1 MTKQAPGITGFPR
14 AARSSKG
21 GDSAASSPAPAKH
34 RPSRAL
40 PQQSSGK
47 PACSPAAAQHRL
59 TKHRPSRARAACV
72 GARAC
77 RPLARVYSLSLGF
90 RHYLVHKTS
99 RMPITHL
106 GPLFWRNGCPQVSYR
121 RAIHF
126 YRCQIHSQASVNI
139 HIHSYKMY
147 SLGFRHS
154 VRELRNSP
162 ERSRELADHLETAAH
177 CPRDLHPTSHHSRGP
192 GARG

>member
-1 MTKQAPGITGFPR
+1 MTQIR
-14 AARSSKG
+14 RSSELRLQIGSGQSG
-21 GDSAASSPAPAKH
+21 GAASKA
-34 RPSRAL
+34 AL
-40 PQQSSGK
+40 R
-47 PACSPAAAQHRL
+47 AAAQVLVLAGDAAAFTEAINTMRL
-59 TKHRPSRARAACV
+59 RPIT
-72 GARAC
+72 
-77 RPLARVYSLSLGF
+77 YSLSLGF

-139 HIHSYKMY
+139 HIHSYEMY

-154 VRELRNSP
+154 IRELRNSP